1 MTIDTDI
8 ELYRRNRKQYGQEA
22 LPPGVPRVQ
31 FGRGMVGMMPLT
43 RQTPLD
49 RLAKHMR
56 YTAYKRHE
64 AQQKQL
70 QMLLDQRRNRVSEA
84 WRTEYDRLRMHGNL
98 SAEDQA
104 LVDSRINDMLQ
115 AGIVTAT

>member
-1 MTIDTDI
+1 MTIDVDI
-8 ELYRRNRKQYGQEA
+8 ELYRRNRKQFGQDA
-22 LPPGVPRVQ
+22 LSPSVPRVQ
-31 FGRGMVGMMPLT
+31 FGRGTVGMMPLS

-64 AQQKQL
+64 AHQKQL
-70 QMLLDQRRNRVSEA
+70 QMLLDQRRNRTSEA

-104 LVDSRINDMLQ
+104 LVDSRINDMLE
-115 AGIVTAT
+115 AGIVTR

>member
-1 MTIDTDI
+1 MTIDVDI
-8 ELYRRNRKQYGQEA
+8 ELYRRNRKQFGQDA

-31 FGRGMVGMMPLT
+31 FGRGPVGMMPLT
-43 RQTPLD
+43 RHTPLD

-64 AQQKQL
+64 THQKQL

-84 WRTEYDRLRMHGNL
+84 WRTEYDRLGMHGNM

-104 LVDSRINDMLQ
+104 RVDSRIADMLE
-115 AGIVTAT
+115 AGIVTR